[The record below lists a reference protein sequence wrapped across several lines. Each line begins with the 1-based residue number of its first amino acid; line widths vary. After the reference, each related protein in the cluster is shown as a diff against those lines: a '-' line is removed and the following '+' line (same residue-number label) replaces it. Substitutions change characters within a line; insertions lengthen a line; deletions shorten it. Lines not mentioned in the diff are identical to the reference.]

1 MTLVMLVGGLLSAL
15 GCGVLERAHRPIG
28 QAKVAGQLTGTETR
42 NGATPNEQARHSRP
56 DDKRR
61 PRSATGDARHSAS
74 STNPLAAVSATLR
87 RVVKAR
93 SVLLSLLS
101 HALAESAGQ
110 ANDQF
115 DSGDAHDLVDDDC
128 PHGYAVIAFPA
139 LSLPVFVAP
148 DLAPNLWGIQPS
160 IGHPH
165 GDEEPPRV

>member
-15 GCGVLERAHRPIG
+15 GCGLLERAHRPIDP
-28 QAKVAGQLTGTETR
+28 GTEAA
-42 NGATPNEQARHSRP
+42 NGATPNEQARQNRP

-61 PRSATGDARHSAS
+61 PRSAAADVRDSAG
-74 STNPLAAVSATLR
+74 STNPVAAVSATLR

-115 DSGDAHDLVDDDC
+115 DSGDAPELVDDDS
-128 PHGYAVIAFPA
+128 PQGYAAVAFPA
-139 LSLPVFVAP
+139 FSLSVFVAP

-160 IGHPH
+160 VGHPH

>member
-1 MTLVMLVGGLLSAL
+1 MLVGGLLSAL
-15 GCGVLERAHRPIG
+15 GCGVLERAHRPMG
-28 QAKVAGQLTGTETR
+28 QAKAARQLTGTEAA
-42 NGATPNEQARHSRP
+42 NGATPNEQARHNRP
-56 DDKRR
+56 DDRRR
-61 PRSATGDARHSAS
+61 PRSAAGDVRDSAS
-74 STNPLAAVSATLR
+74 STNPVAAVSATLR

-115 DSGDAHDLVDDDC
+115 DSGDAPELVDDDC
-128 PHGYAVIAFPA
+128 PQGYAAIAFPA
-139 LSLPVFVAP
+139 FSLPVFVAP

-160 IGHPH
+160 VGHPH